1 MNKAGATEVVEIGL
15 SDVKADLFGP
25 WEDWVDQLIDA
36 LVKSTGAPS
45 VAKAVTEITIRESKL
60 TSLLGGKDMNI
71 GTVVANNELA
81 DTEVGPAKRHI
92 DIRLPDG
99 MSYTAGD
106 YLVVQ
111 PRNPDETVHRV
122 LAYFG
127 LRENDILEVK
137 GSSKAFLPAEPTP
150 MEEFLSAAVELSQP
164 ITKRQLESVLS
175 HATPEQQEEHKGF
188 LQDASYQHFLEK
200 RYSILDILEE
210 TAIALPFS
218 AYVDMLPA
226 LTPRQ
231 YSITSSSLEPANN
244 TQHKSH
250 AGIVSLCFDVHTSPA
265 LSGHGSFFGVTSTYL
280 ASRRIGDRISCF
292 VRPTNVGFRLP
303 GNVET
308 PIIMFAAGTGIAPMR
323 AFLQER
329 AAIAAA
335 GARKLG
341 PAILFFGCRHPEKD
355 FIYRDQ
361 LAQWEK
367 QGVVKVVPAFSKG
380 DSGPHYVQDAIWEH
394 RGEVAKM
401 FVDGGK
407 IYLCGSAARLGKS
420 AAEVCKK
427 VWCEKN
433 GKTMDDA
440 EVWLQSGKT
449 DRYISDVY

>member
-1 MNKAGATEVVEIGL
+1 MGKAGAEKIVNIGL

-25 WEDWVDQLIDA
+25 WEDWVDNLIQA
-36 LVKSTGAPS
+36 LVKSSGAQS
-45 VAKAVTEITIRESKL
+45 VAKPVTEVIVRASKL
-60 TSLLGGKDMNI
+60 TSILGGKEMDV
-71 GTVVANNELA
+71 GTVVANIELA
-81 DTEVGPAKRHI
+81 GIEVGPAKRQI

-99 MSYTAGD
+99 MSYIAGD

-111 PRNPDETVHRV
+111 PRNHDETVHRV

-127 LRENDILEVK
+127 LRENDLLEVK
-137 GSSKAFLPAEPTP
+137 GSSKAFLPTEPTP
-150 MEEFLSAAVELSQP
+150 VEDFLSSTVELSQP
-164 ITKRQLESVLS
+164 VTKRQLESILAK
-175 HATPEQQEEHKGF
+175 ATPEQQEEFKGF
-188 LQDASYQHFLEK
+188 LDDTSYQHFLEK

-231 YSITSSSLEPANN
+231 YSIASSSLEPMNSP
-244 TQHKSH
+244 QHKPH
-250 AGIVSLCFDVHTSPA
+250 ADIVSLCFDVHTSPA

-329 AAIAAA
+329 AAIAKA

-361 LAQWEK
+361 LLEWER
-367 QGVVKVVPAFSKG
+367 QGVVQVVSAFSK
-380 DSGPHYVQDAIWEH
+380 DETGPHYVQDAIWEH
-394 RGEVAKM
+394 REEVAKM

-427 VWCEKN
+427 VWCEKS
-433 GKTMDDA
+433 GKSMEEA
-440 EVWLQSGKT
+440 EKWLQSVKT

>member
-1 MNKAGATEVVEIGL
+1 MKEAGAEHIVDVGL
-15 SDVKADLFGP
+15 SDVKSDLFGP
-25 WEDWVDQLIDA
+25 WEDWVDQLIQA
-36 LVKSTGAPS
+36 LVKSMGAQS
-45 VAKAVTEITIRESKL
+45 VSKPVTEVIVRESKL
-60 TSLLGGKDMNI
+60 PSILGGKEMNI
-71 GTVVANNELA
+71 GTVVANHELA
-81 DTEVGPAKRHI
+81 GIEMGPAKRQI

-99 MSYTAGD
+99 VSYTAGD

-127 LRENDILEVK
+127 LRENDLLEVK
-137 GSSKAFLPAEPTP
+137 GSSKAFLPTEPTP
-150 MEEFLSAAVELSQP
+150 VEDFLSSTVELSQP
-164 ITKRQLESVLS
+164 VTKRQLESILS
-175 HATPEQQEEHKGF
+175 KATPEQQEEFKGF
-188 LQDASYQHFLEK
+188 SEETSYQHFLEK

-210 TAIALPFS
+210 TAISLPFS
-218 AYVDMLPA
+218 EYVDMLPA

-231 YSITSSSLEPANN
+231 YSIASSSLEPSNN
-244 TQHKSH
+244 PQHKPH
-250 AGIVSLCFDVHTSPA
+250 ADIVSLCFDVHSSPA

-303 GNVET
+303 GSVET
-308 PIIMFAAGTGIAPMR
+308 PVIMFAAGTGIAPMR

-329 AAIAAA
+329 AAIAKA

-361 LAQWEK
+361 LLEWQK
-367 QGVVKVVPAFSKG
+367 QGVVKVVSAFSKG
-380 DSGPHYVQDAIWEH
+380 DTGPRYVQDAIWEH
-394 RGEVAKM
+394 RQEVAKM

-433 GKTMDDA
+433 AKSMEEA
-440 EVWLQSGKT
+440 EQWLQSVKT

>member
-1 MNKAGATEVVEIGL
+1 MEKAGAGRIVDIGL
-15 SDVKADLFGP
+15 SDVKSDLFGP
-25 WEDWVDQLIDA
+25 WEDWVDQLISA
-36 LVKSTGAPS
+36 LVKSTGARS
-45 VAKAVTEITIRESKL
+45 VAKPVTEVIVRESKL
-60 TSLLGGKDMNI
+60 PSILGGKEMNV
-71 GTVVANNELA
+71 GTVVANRELA
-81 DTEVGPAKRHI
+81 GTEVGPAKRHI

-111 PRNPDETVHRV
+111 PHNPDETVHRI
-122 LAYFG
+122 LAYFS
-127 LRENDILEVK
+127 LRENDLLEVK
-137 GSSKAFLPAEPTP
+137 GSSKAFLPTKPTP
-150 MEEFLSAAVELSQP
+150 VKDFLSSAVELSQL
-164 ITKRQLESVLS
+164 ITRRQLESVLS
-175 HATPEQQEEHKGF
+175 NATPEQQEEFKG
-188 LQDASYQHFLEK
+188 LLEDASYQHFLEK

-210 TAIALPFS
+210 TSIALPFS
-218 AYVDMLPA
+218 AYIDMLPA

-231 YSITSSSLEPANN
+231 YSIASSSLEPANN
-244 TQHKSH
+244 PQHKPH
-250 AGIVSLCFDVHTSPA
+250 ADIVSLCFDVHTSPA

-280 ASRRIGDRISCF
+280 AARRIGDRISCF

-303 GNVET
+303 GSVET
-308 PIIMFAAGTGIAPMR
+308 PVIMFAAGTGIAPMR

-329 AAIAAA
+329 AAIAKA

-361 LAQWEK
+361 LLEWEK

-380 DSGPHYVQDAIWEH
+380 GTGPRYVQDAIWEN
-394 RGEVAKM
+394 REEVAKM

-433 GKTMDDA
+433 EKSMEDA
-440 EVWLQSGKT
+440 EEWLQSVKT